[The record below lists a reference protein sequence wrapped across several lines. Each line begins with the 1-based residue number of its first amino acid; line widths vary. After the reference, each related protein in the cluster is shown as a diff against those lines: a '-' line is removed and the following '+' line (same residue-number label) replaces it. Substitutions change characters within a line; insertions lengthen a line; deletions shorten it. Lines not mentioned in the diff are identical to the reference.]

1 MRDPGCRLI
10 MKPLR
15 LAAIV
20 VALGASAQ
28 PAALAETK
36 EMRTDYSVSFIGL
49 PVANVSF
56 VTRFVGRD
64 FRISGNLSTSIV
76 GDIVEKT
83 RGTAEVS
90 GSLAPDRLLANS
102 FAIAYTSGKKRYSI
116 EMMMKNGT
124 VLSAVSRPEKKRPAN
139 WVPVTA
145 EHKRSVLDPLS
156 SLVIPAGDPVCP
168 RKLPIFDGAS
178 RYDLV
183 LEPKGS
189 RPYSTTGFS
198 GTATVCAVRLVPHA
212 GFRRG
217 NRQVD
222 YVRNL
227 KGIEIWFARSPAG
240 DHYAPVYAKVPT
252 RVGQVIIAATRF
264 GG

>member
-1 MRDPGCRLI
+1 

-15 LAAIV
+15 LAAFA
-20 VALGASAQ
+20 VAFSALVQ
-28 PAALAETK
+28 PLAVAETT
-36 EMRTDYSVSFIGL
+36 ETRTDYSVSFIGL
-49 PVANVSF
+49 PVASVSF

-64 FRISGNLSTSIV
+64 FNISGNLSTSIV

-90 GSLAPDRLLANS
+90 GSLAPDRLLARN
-102 FAIAYTSGKKRYSI
+102 FAVAYTSGRKSYSI
-116 EMMMKNGT
+116 EMTMKNGT
-124 VLSAVSRPEKKRPAN
+124 VLSAVNRPDKKTRPSN

-145 EHKRSVLDPLS
+145 AHKRSVLDPLS

-183 LEPKGS
+183 LAPKGT

-198 GTATVCAVRLVPHA
+198 GTATVCSVRLVPHA
-212 GFRRG
+212 GFRKG
-217 NRQVD
+217 NKQVD

-240 DHYAPVYAKVPT
+240 DYYAPVYAKVPT
-252 RVGQVIIAATRF
+252 KVGQVIIAATRF